1 MLPIRIR
8 DNLLVLKGRTTMHL
22 FFKPRPGVI
31 GDCIPHYHDGRY
43 HVFYL
48 RDYRDRDSYG
58 LGSAWHH
65 ISTDDFVHFE
75 DHGEALAQGRI
86 DEQDHTVATGC
97 VYTDDHGKH
106 HIFYTGINPYLRTD
120 ALHEQGLMH
129 ATSDDLIT
137 WTKHPDEIGYADEAI
152 YERHDWRDPFVFKH
166 PQTGRYQMILAARV
180 NHGPLFR
187 RGCTGL
193 LTSDDLTHW
202 TVEKP
207 FYAPARYHGHECPD
221 WFQMGDWYYLV
232 FSEYTTHTTTRYV
245 MSRSPDGPWIAP
257 ADNQFDNRA
266 FYAAKSAS
274 DGSRRFLFGW
284 NPTKLGNVDSGEWQ
298 WGGSLT
304 VHEIIQNDDGTLA
317 VRMPPE
323 VAEAFGTAQPLGLE
337 RLESSWTYGDMTYR
351 AESLYSYSTALSG
364 RMPES
369 YLLQGQ
375 LRFGQDAGTAGVL
388 LLMDEAGD
396 TGYFLRF
403 NLPGQRL
410 EFGKIGGYRDWYV
423 DHMPE
428 LDRPLQIRAGEPL
441 RFRIIIDKT
450 AVVAYVNDRVALS
463 ARMYANPFGR
473 CGVFADGTTV
483 VIHGIEMLPMRS

>member
-1 MLPIRIR
+1 M
-8 DNLLVLKGRTTMHL
+8 N
-22 FFKPRPGVI
+22 FFYKPRPGVI
-31 GDCIPHYHDGRY
+31 GDCIPYYYNGRY

-97 VYTDDHGKH
+97 VYTDDQGQH

-120 ALHEQGLMH
+120 AHHEQALLH

-137 WTKHPDEIGYADEAI
+137 WTKHPDQVWYSDEAI

-166 PQTGRYQMILAARV
+166 PQTGRHTMILAARL
-180 NHGPLFR
+180 NEGPLFR

-202 TVEKP
+202 TVEQP

-221 WFQMGDWYYLV
+221 WFQMGDWYYLI

-274 DGSRRFLFGW
+274 DGLRRFLFGW
-284 NPTKLGNVDSGEWQ
+284 NPTKLGDVDHGKWQ
-298 WGGSLT
+298 WGGCLT
-304 VHEIIQNDDGTLA
+304 VHEIIQNDNGTLA

-323 VAEAFGTAQPLGLE
+323 IAEAFDTPQSLDLE
-337 RLESSWTYGDMTYR
+337 HLESNWTYSDMTYR
-351 AESLYSYSTALSG
+351 AESPYRYSGALSE
-364 RMPES
+364 RMPEA
-369 YLLQGQ
+369 YLLQGEITFEG
-375 LRFGQDAGTAGVL
+375 RSGTAGL
-388 LLMDEAGD
+388 LLRVDEMGD

-403 NLPGQRL
+403 NLPEQRL

-428 LDRPLQIRAGEPL
+428 LDRPLQIRAGETL

-450 AVVAYVNDRVALS
+450 AVVAYINDHVALS
-463 ARMYANPFGR
+463 GRMYANPFGR
-473 CGVFADGTTV
+473 CGLFADGSAIV
-483 VIHGIEMLPMRS
+483 VRGIEMVSLRA

>member
-1 MLPIRIR
+1 MQF
-8 DNLLVLKGRTTMHL
+8 

-31 GDCIPHYHDGRY
+31 GDCIPYYFDGRY

-65 ISTDDFVHFE
+65 ISTDDFVRWE

-120 ALHEQGLMH
+120 AQHEQALLH

-137 WTKHPDEIGYADEAI
+137 WTKHPDEVGYADEAI

-166 PQTGRYQMILAARV
+166 PQTGRYTMILAARL
-180 NHGPLFR
+180 NEGPTFR
-187 RGCTGL
+187 RGCTGM

-202 TVEKP
+202 TVEQP
-207 FYAPARYHGHECPD
+207 FYAPGRYHGHECPD

-232 FSEYTTHTTTRYV
+232 FSEYTGRTTTRYV
-245 MSRSPDGPWIAP
+245 MSTSPDGPWIAP

-266 FYAAKSAS
+266 FYAAKTAS

-284 NPTKLGNVDSGEWQ
+284 NPTKVNNVDNGEWQ

-304 VHEIIQNDDGTLA
+304 VHEVIQNDDGTLA
-317 VRMPPE
+317 VRLPPE
-323 VAEAFGTAQPLGLE
+323 AARAFGGALPLQLEHLESGWNRGDHTYTAEAP
-337 RLESSWTYGDMTYR
+337 
-351 AESLYSYSTALSG
+351 YSYSAALSEQ
-364 RMPES
+364 MPET
-369 YLLQGQ
+369 YLLQGEI
-375 LRFGQDAGTAGVL
+375 RFERLAGAGGIL
-388 LLMDEAGD
+388 FRMDEAGD

-403 NLPGQRL
+403 NLAEQRL
-410 EFGKIGGYRDWYV
+410 EFGKVGGYRDWYV

-428 LDRPLQIRAGEPL
+428 LDRPLPIRQGEAI
-441 RFRIIIDKT
+441 RFRIIVDKT
-450 AVVAYVNDRVALS
+450 AVVAYINDAVALS
-463 ARMYANPFGR
+463 GRMYANPFGR
-473 CGVFADGTTV
+473 CGLFADGTAVTV
-483 VIHGIEMLPMRS
+483 RGLDVLTLR

>member
-1 MLPIRIR
+1 M
-8 DNLLVLKGRTTMHL
+8 NF

-48 RDYRDRDSYG
+48 RDHRDRESYG

-75 DHGEALAQGRI
+75 DHGQALAQGRI

-97 VYTDDHGKH
+97 VYTDERGKH

-120 ALHEQGLMH
+120 TQHEQALLH
-129 ATSDDLIT
+129 AVSDDLVT
-137 WTKHPDEIGYADEAI
+137 WTKLPEEVWYADESI

-166 PQTGRYQMILAARV
+166 PQTGRYIMILAARL
-180 NHGPLFR
+180 NQGPFFR

-193 LTSDDLTHW
+193 LTSDDLRHW
-202 TVEKP
+202 TVQKP
-207 FYAPARYHGHECPD
+207 FYAPGRYHGHECPD
-221 WFQMGDWYYLV
+221 WFQIGDWYYLV

-245 MSRSPDGPWIAP
+245 MSRSPDGPWVAP

-284 NPTKLGNVDSGEWQ
+284 NPTKSGNVDHGEWE
-298 WGGSLT
+298 WGGCLT
-304 VHEIIQNDDGTLA
+304 VHEIVQNQDGRLA

-323 VAEAFGTAQPLGLE
+323 ATRAFDAAQNVDLTRLEPSWSQSDDGWRAEAL
-337 RLESSWTYGDMTYR
+337 YG
-351 AESLYSYSTALSG
+351 YSTALSEK
-364 RMPES
+364 MPET
-369 YLLQGQ
+369 YLLQGEI
-375 LRFGQDAGTAGVL
+375 RFDRPAGAAGL
-388 LLMDEAGD
+388 LLRVDEAGD

-403 NLPGQRL
+403 NLEGQRL
-410 EFGKIGGYRDWYV
+410 EFGKVGGYRSWYV

-428 LDRPLQIRAGEPL
+428 LDRPLPIRPGEAL
-441 RFRIIIDKT
+441 RFQIIVDKT
-450 AVVAYVNDRVALS
+450 AVVAYINDQVALS

-473 CGVFADGTTV
+473 CGLFADGTAAHVRGLRLQT
-483 VIHGIEMLPMRS
+483 PRK